1 MFPSQQVIRKVIIT
15 NKSGKYMLTDE
26 LQNNVT
32 LKKISK
38 LHRVIVY
45 YQFSS
50 QNKNTVSTSEN
61 Y

>member
-15 NKSGKYMLTDE
+15 NESGKYMLTDE

-50 QNKNTVSTSEN
+50 QNENTVSTSEN

>member
-1 MFPSQQVIRKVIIT
+1 MFLSQQVIRKVIIT
-15 NKSGKYMLTDE
+15 NKSGKYVLTDE
-26 LQNNVT
+26 LQNNVR
-32 LKKISK
+32 LNKMSK

-50 QNKNTVSTSEN
+50 QNENTVSTSKN